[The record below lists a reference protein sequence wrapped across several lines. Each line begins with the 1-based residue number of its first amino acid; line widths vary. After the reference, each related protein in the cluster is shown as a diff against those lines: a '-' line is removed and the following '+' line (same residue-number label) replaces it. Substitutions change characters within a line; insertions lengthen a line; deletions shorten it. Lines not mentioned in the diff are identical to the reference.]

1 MLTRSVPKVNNV
13 MNNGRN
19 YIDRE
24 RLRAYASVFSRN
36 VFYEIIRFGD
46 FSKLDTMLCKYDCGR
61 DFSTYYDYIRYA
73 YRVLSKNYRCE
84 YIYKNEL
91 INKLLIKKYGTK
103 DSVAISE
110 FRAGDSIVDLAVFNG
125 ESKAFEI
132 KTEYD
137 SDRRLGHQ
145 LKTYAKMFQRCYLV
159 ISEKLL
165 DSYLPELSTDIGIIV
180 LKDGK
185 SSLQLE
191 EIRSA
196 GYNGIVDSDVIMRS
210 VRTCEYKNIVASYY
224 GMLPDVSRFDI
235 FDRCKEMMKDIPPE
249 ELHRLFVTEIKK
261 RKSVTAKLR
270 HFPVELRQIC
280 LSMNIDGNA
289 AGTLFMRLNLPI
301 NHI

>member
-1 MLTRSVPKVNNV
+1 
-13 MNNGRN
+13 MNSGRN

-36 VFYEIIRFGD
+36 VFYDIIKFGD
-46 FSKLDTMLCKYDCGR
+46 FSRIDTLLGKYDCGR

-73 YRVLSKNYRCE
+73 YRALSKNYRCE

-91 INKLLIKKYGTK
+91 INKLLLKQYGTK
-103 DSVAISE
+103 DSVAINE
-110 FRAGDSIVDLAVFNG
+110 FRAGESIVDLAVFNG

-137 SDRRLGHQ
+137 SDRRLCHQ
-145 LKTYAKMFQRCYLV
+145 LKAYSKIFQRCYLV

-165 DSYLPELSTDIGIIV
+165 DDYLQELPAEVGIVV

-185 SSLQLE
+185 SSIQME
-191 EIRSA
+191 EIKEA
-196 GYNGIVDSDVIMRS
+196 GYNSGIDSDVIMRS

-224 GMLPDVSRFDI
+224 GLLPDVSRFDI
-235 FDRCKEMMKDIPPE
+235 FDRCGELMKGIPSE
-249 ELHRLFVTEIKK
+249 DLHRLFVTEIKK
-261 RKSVTAKLR
+261 RKSVTARLR

-301 NHI
+301 NL